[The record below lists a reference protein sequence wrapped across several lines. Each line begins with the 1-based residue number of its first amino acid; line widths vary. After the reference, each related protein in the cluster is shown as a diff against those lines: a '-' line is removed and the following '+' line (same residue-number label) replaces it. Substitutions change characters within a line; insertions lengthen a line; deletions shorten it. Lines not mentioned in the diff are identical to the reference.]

1 MLTLVLATRNPGK
14 VREFQRLLG
23 GEFAVLPLDLGVD
36 LPEETGAT
44 FAENALLKARAAF
57 AALGGGTAVLADDSG
72 LAVDALDGRPG
83 VRSAR
88 YAGEGARDEEN
99 SRLVL
104 AELAALGPEM
114 GRGGQFVCAVAVVV
128 PTSDHEPPL
137 VVTAEG
143 VLPGELTVEPRG
155 SGGFGYDPVFRP
167 EGWDRTLAEVGGA
180 EKDAVSHRAA
190 AVAALRLRLV
200 REGVVAAAVAAE
212 VPS

>member
-1 MLTLVLATRNPGK
+1 VLTLVLATKNPGK

-23 GEFAVLPLDLGVD
+23 GEFVVLPLDPGVD
-36 LPEETGAT
+36 LPEETGVT

-57 AALGGGTAVLADDSG
+57 AALGGRTAVLADDSG

-99 SRLVL
+99 TRLVL
-104 AELAALGPEM
+104 TELAALGPGA
-114 GRGGQFVCAVAVVV
+114 GRGGQFVCALALVA
-128 PTSDHEPPL
+128 PAADGEPAL
-137 VVTAEG
+137 VVATEG
-143 VLPGELTVEPRG
+143 ILSGQLTLEPRG

-167 EGWDRTLAEVGGA
+167 AGWDRTLAEVGGA

-190 AVAALRLRLV
+190 AVAALRRRLA
-200 REGVVAAAVAAE
+200 REGVVAAAAVEVA
-212 VPS
+212 S